1 METLQEFIETIEEA
15 RSIRKLLEKHG
26 EVDLENYPTTLTY
39 KVNNRKNLFKAIAD
53 YVCYGLIPENKTL
66 DDLWETYYNS
76 SKRKKW
82 ATSGYKLTFESKD
95 LIKECLVDIALH
107 GADFNV
113 YAKYETFL
121 EEKFIVDYVDADL
134 PNKDEAEFEEN
145 YKELLK
151 AYEQGIDSVKG
162 CHIEKIT
169 LKELLDRL
177 TYQNVNFK

>member
-15 RSIRKLLEKHG
+15 RSIRKVLEKHG
-26 EVDLENYPTTLTY
+26 EVDLENYPTKLVY

-53 YVCYGLIPENKTL
+53 YVCYGLMPENKTL
-66 DDLWETYYNS
+66 DDLWKTYYNS

-82 ATSGYKLTFESKD
+82 GTSAYRLTFDSKN
-95 LIKECLVDIALH
+95 LIKECLADIALH
-107 GADFNV
+107 DADFNV
-113 YAKYETFL
+113 YAKYETFF

-134 PNKDEAEFEEN
+134 PNKDEAD
-145 YKELLK
+145 
-151 AYEQGIDSVKG
+151 IDSVKG

-177 TYQNVNFK
+177 TYQNVNFR